1 MLHFHSHEVRARRI
15 VPFAVRVAACL
26 LILLAPQLASRA
38 DAQGTTGRITGVV
51 TDSGTNRPLAGV
63 QVSVA
68 GARLGAATDAAGRY
82 SINSVAAGTHVIEAR
97 RLGFRQSSRADV
109 VVTAGSVTTV
119 DLRLTGVPL
128 TLEAVVSTG
137 VVDPTSGTRVP
148 FTVGRVDAAN
158 APVPATNAVETIQG
172 KIAGVTVVPTGQPG
186 TGTNILLRSPTSI
199 NKSNSPLI
207 VVDGVILSQSFD
219 ASTADLESLDI
230 ESVEV
235 VKGAAAASL
244 YGSRA
249 SAGVIQIRTKR
260 GAGLPTGPTRITAR
274 TEVGMNSL
282 ANNKHWAQYNYY
294 MVDSSASTYVDA
306 AGMPVTRANRVP
318 KPIYSRF
325 QSSPYPDSVYDQIQ
339 RFFDPGQTYK
349 NSVTMAQNAGRT
361 NWLLS
366 LVNSK
371 QDGVV
376 LNSGAFGQT
385 DVRLNLDHQLRDN
398 LRISFSGFGSRSIR
412 RDLNSNTFFQL
423 INQAPDVN
431 LLTPDPDGTPY
442 IFQPDPQG
450 REPNPLY
457 VLATQFRQR
466 KSARTLGSL
475 ESRFTPLG
483 WLSFDGNISYDRSD
497 RNNDYFLDQGLKSPT
512 FGSGDPGE
520 ISKTNGTTDA
530 LNAST
535 SANLLGRYRALT
547 LRSTLRALIE
557 RENNAVVVADGTN
570 FAAPGVSSLDNAQQR
585 FVSSTL
591 ESIRSTG
598 YFATLGADYG
608 GRYIFDGL
616 IRRDGSSLFGPEERW
631 HKYYRLSGAWRMA
644 SESWWPFKGTIN
656 EFKPRISRGTAG
668 GRPDFADQFETFAF
682 SPGGGLVKSTLG
694 NKALKP
700 ELSRETEVGV
710 DAIVK
715 DRYSLQLSYASNKVT
730 DQLIQVPLAGFYGY
744 TTQWQNAGTVV
755 GNTLEG
761 TLQAQILRG
770 PNLTWQLGVVADR
783 SRNKIT
789 EFNRSCF
796 TTNTIAYRCAGSTL
810 GSMYGFQFLKQAG
823 GLPADA
829 QARAGEFQTNDDGLL
844 VWVGP
849 NNSFKDGETKKLWGT
864 GTAIG
869 NSNYAWGM
877 PIVQRDA
884 NGNNAVVQIGDGT
897 PRFHYGVSNN
907 VGWRDLTFYA
917 LVDVNVGGNVYDQT
931 NQRMYQY
938 GRSSDVDQA
947 GKPQE
952 LKKIVDYYVN
962 LYSAN
967 NPVDYFVEDAGFV
980 KLREVSVRY
989 QVPRRFSSALS
1000 RVGATGASLS
1010 LIGRNVLTW
1019 TKYKGY
1025 DPEVGGT
1032 IVRLDSFDYPRYRTF
1047 TGSVELNF

>member
-1 MLHFHSHEVRARRI
+1 MELSRRAWHSG
-15 VPFAVRVAACL
+15 
-26 LILLAPQLASRA
+26 LAMFLSIALASGA
-38 DAQGTTGRITGVV
+38 AAQGTTGRITGVV
-51 TDSGTNRPLAGV
+51 TDSGTHRPISGV
-63 QVSVA
+63 TVSVS
-68 GARLGAATDAAGRY
+68 GSRLGSESDAEGRY
-82 SINSVAAGTHVIEAR
+82 SITGVSAGTHTVEAR
-97 RLGFRQSSRADV
+97 RLGFRQSSHTGV
-109 VVTAGSVTTV
+109 IVTAGAAATV
-119 DLRLTGVPL
+119 DFRLTSVAL
-128 TLEAVVSTG
+128 MLEAVVSTG
-137 VVDPTSGTRVP
+137 VVDPVSGTRVP
-148 FTVGRVDAAN
+148 FTVGRVDTEN

-172 KIAGVTVVPTGQPG
+172 KIAGVSVVPSGQPG
-186 TGTNILLRSPTSI
+186 TGTNIVLRSPTSI

-219 ASTADLESLDI
+219 GSTADLESLDI

-260 GAGLPTGPTRITAR
+260 GSSLTEGPTRITAR
-274 TEVGMNSL
+274 SEIGSSSI
-282 ANNKHWAQYNYY
+282 ANNKHWAKYNYY
-294 MVDSSASTYVDA
+294 MVDSAATTYVNA
-306 AGMPVTRANRVP
+306 AGAPVKRAARVP
-318 KPIYSRF
+318 KPIFSRF
-325 QSSPYPDSVYDQIQ
+325 QDSRYPDPVYDQIQ

-371 QDGVV
+371 EDGVV
-376 LNSGAFGQT
+376 LDAGTYGQT
-385 DVRLNLDHQLRDN
+385 DVRLNLDHQLREDW
-398 LRISFSGFGSRSIR
+398 RISFSGFGSRSNR
-412 RDLNSNTFFQL
+412 KDLNNNTFFQL

-431 LLTPDPDGTPY
+431 LRAPDPDGTPY
-442 IFQPDPQG
+442 IFQPDSVEG

-457 VLATQFRQR
+457 VLATQDRQH

-475 ESRFTPLG
+475 ESHYGPLS
-483 WLSFDGNISYDRSD
+483 WLSFDANVSYDRSD
-497 RNNDYFLDQGLKSPT
+497 RNDDYFLDQGLKSPT
-512 FGSGDPGE
+512 FGSAGDPGA
-520 ISKTNGTTDA
+520 ISRIHGTTDA

-535 SANLLGRYRALT
+535 SANLLGHYKALT

-557 RENNAVVVADGTN
+557 RETNAVDTASGTN
-570 FAAPGVSSLDNAQQR
+570 FAAPGVRSLNNAQNR
-585 FVSSTL
+585 FVSSSL
-591 ESIRSTG
+591 ETIRSSG
-598 YFATLGADYG
+598 YFATLGANLSD
-608 GRYIFDGL
+608 RYIFDGL
-616 IRRDGSSLFGPEERW
+616 VRRDGSSLFGPEERY
-631 HKYYRLSGAWRMA
+631 HKYYRMSGAWRMA
-644 SESWWPFKGTIN
+644 SESWWPFKSIT

-668 GRPDFADQFETFAF
+668 GRPNFADQFETFSF
-682 SPGGGLVKSTLG
+682 TTGGGLAKSTLG

-700 ELSRETEVGV
+700 ELSTETEFGI

-715 DRYSLQLSYASNKVT
+715 DRYSLQLSYAKNKVT
-730 DQLIQVPLAGFYGY
+730 DQLIQIPLPGFFGY
-744 TTQWQNAGTVV
+744 TTQWQNAGTVE
-755 GNTLEG
+755 GNTVEA
-761 TLQAQILRG
+761 TFQAQILRG
-770 PNLTWQLGVVADR
+770 PKLTWQLGVIADR

-810 GSMYGFQFLKQAG
+810 GSMYGFAFLKQAG

-829 QARAGEFQTNDDGLL
+829 QARAAEFQTNDDGLL

-864 GTAIG
+864 STTIGTG
-869 NSNYAWGM
+869 NYGWGM
-877 PIVQRDA
+877 PIIQRDA
-884 NGNNAVVQIGDGT
+884 NGNSSVVKIGDGT

-917 LVDVNVGGNVYDQT
+917 LLDVNMGGNVYDQT

-938 GRSSDVDQA
+938 GRSSDVDQG

-952 LKKIVDYYVN
+952 MKKIVDYYVN

-967 NPVDYFVEDAGFV
+967 NPVDYFVEDGGFV

-989 QVPRRFSSALS
+989 QIPRRFAGALS
-1000 RVGATGASLS
+1000 KVGASGASLS
-1010 LIGRNVLTW
+1010 FIGRNIMTW

-1025 DPEVGGT
+1025 DPEVGTT

-1047 TGSVELNF
+1047 TSSVEINF

>member
-1 MLHFHSHEVRARRI
+1 MKLSRRAWYSGPAMLLF
-15 VPFAVRVAACL
+15 
-26 LILLAPQLASRA
+26 LALASGA
-38 DAQGTTGRITGVV
+38 GAQTATGRITGLV
-51 TDSGTNRPLAGV
+51 TDSATNHPLAGV
-63 QVSVA
+63 QVTVT
-68 GARLGAATDAAGRY
+68 GGRLGAASDADGRY
-82 SINSVAAGTHVIEAR
+82 TITGVAAGTHAIDAR
-97 RLGFRQSSRADV
+97 RLGFRQATRSAV
-109 VVTAGSVTTV
+109 VVTSGSSTTV
-119 DLRLTGVPL
+119 DLRLASVPL
-128 TLEAVVSTG
+128 MLEAVVSTG

-148 FTVGRVDAAN
+148 FTVGRIDAEN

-172 KIAGVTVVPTGQPG
+172 KIAGVTVVPSGQPG
-186 TGTNILLRSPTSI
+186 TGTNIVLRSPTSI
-199 NKSNSPLI
+199 NKSNTPLI

-260 GAGLPTGPTRITAR
+260 GAGLPAGPTQITAR
-274 TEVGMNSL
+274 SEIGTSSI

-294 MVDSSASTYVDA
+294 MVDSAASTYVSA
-306 AGMPVTRANRVP
+306 AGAPVARAGRVP

-325 QSSPYPDSVYDQIQ
+325 QDSRYPDPTYDQIA

-349 NSVTMAQNAGRT
+349 NSVTMAQNTGST

-366 LVNSK
+366 IVNSS

-376 LNSGAFGQT
+376 LNAGTFRQN

-398 LRISFSGFGSRSIR
+398 WRISFSGFGSRSAR
-412 RDLNSNTFFQL
+412 RDLNNNTFFQL

-442 IFQPDPQG
+442 IFQPDPEG

-457 VLATQFRQR
+457 VLSTQYRQH

-475 ESRFTPLG
+475 ESHFGPLQ
-483 WLSFDGNISYDRSD
+483 WLSFDANVSDDRSD
-497 RNNDYFLDQGLKSPT
+497 RNDAYFLDQGRKSPT
-512 FGSGDPGE
+512 FGSAGDPGE
-520 ISKTNGTTDA
+520 ISQTNGTTDA
-530 LNAST
+530 LNASA
-535 SANLLGRYRALT
+535 SANLLGHYKALT

-557 RENNAVVVADGTN
+557 REDNSVVTADGTN
-570 FAAPGVSSLDNAQQR
+570 FAAPGVRSLDNAQNR
-585 FVSSTL
+585 FVSSSL
-591 ESIRSTG
+591 ESVRSTG
-598 YFATLGADYG
+598 YFGTLGANLAD
-608 GRYIFDGL
+608 RYIFDGL
-616 IRRDGSSLFGPEERW
+616 IRHDGSSLFGPEERW
-631 HKYYRLSGAWRMA
+631 HKYYRMSGAWRMA
-644 SESWWPFKGTIN
+644 SESWWPFKGMIN

-668 GRPDFADQFETFAF
+668 GRPNFADQFETFAF
-682 SPGGGLVKSTLG
+682 STGGGLVKSTLG

-700 ELSRETEVGV
+700 ELSTETEFGI

-715 DRYSLQLSYASNKVT
+715 DRYSLQLSYAKNKVT
-730 DQLIQVPLAGFYGY
+730 DQLIQIPLAGFYGY
-744 TTQWQNAGTVV
+744 TTQWQNAGTVE
-755 GNTLEG
+755 GNTVEA
-761 TLQAQILRG
+761 TFQAQILRG
-770 PNLTWQLGVVADR
+770 PNLTWQLGIIADR

-796 TTNTIAYRCAGSTL
+796 TTNTIAYQCAGSTL
-810 GSMYGFQFLKQAG
+810 GSMYGFQFLKQG
-823 GLPADA
+823 NQLPASSL
-829 QARAGEFQTNDDGLL
+829 ARASEFQTNDDGLL

-849 NNSFKDGETKKLWGT
+849 NNSFKEGESKKLWGT
-864 GTAIG
+864 GTTIG
-869 NSNYAWGM
+869 TNNYAWGM
-877 PIVQRDA
+877 PILRQDA
-884 NGNNAVVQIGDGT
+884 SGNNAVVKIGDGT

-917 LVDVNVGGNVYDQT
+917 LVDVNMGGNAYDQT

-938 GRSSDVDQA
+938 GRSSDVDQG

-967 NPVDYFVEDAGFV
+967 NPVDYFVENAGFV

-989 QVPRRFSSALS
+989 QIPRRFSGTLS
-1000 RVGATGASLS
+1000 KVGASGASLS

-1019 TKYKGY
+1019 TNYKGY
-1025 DPEVGGT
+1025 DPEVGT
-1032 IVRLDSFDYPRYRTF
+1032 PLVRLDSFDYPRYRTF
-1047 TGSVELNF
+1047 TSSVEINF

>member
-1 MLHFHSHEVRARRI
+1 MKFSSRVRYSGLTMSLF
-15 VPFAVRVAACL
+15 VLFASVAE
-26 LILLAPQLASRA
+26 
-38 DAQGTTGRITGVV
+38 AQGATGRITGVV
-51 TDSGTNRPLAGV
+51 TDSGTHQALAGA
-63 QVSVA
+63 QVTVA
-68 GARLGAATDAAGRY
+68 GGRLGAATDASGRY
-82 SINSVAAGTHVIEAR
+82 SITGVAAGTHVIEAR
-97 RLGFRQSSRADV
+97 RLGFRQSTRSGV
-109 VVTAGSVTTV
+109 VVTENATTTL
-119 DLRLTGVPL
+119 DLQLASVPL
-128 TLEAVVSTG
+128 MLEAVVSTG
-137 VVDPTSGTRVP
+137 VVDPISGTRVP
-148 FTVGRVDAAN
+148 FTVGRIDAEN
-158 APVPATNAVETIQG
+158 APVPASNAVETIQG
-172 KIAGVTVVPTGQPG
+172 KIAGVSVVPSGQPG
-186 TGTNILLRSPTSI
+186 TGTNIVLRSPTSI

-219 ASTADLESLDI
+219 ASTSDLESLDI

-260 GAGLPTGPTRITAR
+260 GAGLAQGPAKITAR
-274 TEVGMNSL
+274 SEIGTSSI

-294 MVDSSASTYVDA
+294 MVDSAATTYVNA
-306 AGMPVTRANRVP
+306 AGTSVTRAARVP

-325 QSSPYPDSVYDQIQ
+325 QDSRYPDPTYDQIQ

-349 NSVTMAQNAGRT
+349 NSVTMAQNSGRT

-376 LNSGAFGQT
+376 LNAGTFAQN
-385 DVRLNLDHQLRDN
+385 DVRLNLDHQLRDDW
-398 LRISFSGFGSRSIR
+398 RISFSGFGSRSNR
-412 RDLNSNTFFQL
+412 RDLNGNTFFQL

-431 LLTPDPDGTPY
+431 LLQPDPDGTPY
-442 IFQPDPQG
+442 IFQPDPEG

-457 VLATQFRQR
+457 VLATQSRQR

-475 ESRFTPLG
+475 ESRYGPLN
-483 WLSFDGNISYDRSD
+483 WLSFDANISYDRSD
-497 RNNDYFLDQGLKSPT
+497 RNISYFLDQGLKSPA
-512 FGSGDPGE
+512 FGSAGDPGE
-520 ISKTNGTTDA
+520 ISLTNGTTDA

-535 SANLLGRYRALT
+535 SANLLGHYKALT

-557 RENNAVVVADGTN
+557 REDNSVVIADGTN
-570 FAAPGVSSLDNAQQR
+570 FAAPGVRSLDNAQNR

-591 ESIRSTG
+591 ESVRSTG
-598 YFATLGADYG
+598 YFATLGANLSD
-608 GRYIFDGL
+608 RYIFDAL
-616 IRRDGSSLFGPEERW
+616 IRRDGSSLFGPDQRW
-631 HKYYRLSGAWRMA
+631 HKYYRVSGAWRMA

-668 GRPDFADQFETFAF
+668 GRPNFADQFETFAF
-682 SPGGGLVKSTLG
+682 STGGGLIKSTLG

-700 ELSRETEVGV
+700 ELSTETEFGV
-710 DAIVK
+710 DMIVK
-715 DRYSLQLSYASNKVT
+715 DRYSLQLSYARNKVT
-730 DQLIQVPLAGFYGY
+730 DQLIQIPLAGFYGY
-744 TTQWQNAGTVV
+744 TTQWQNAGTVE
-755 GNTLEG
+755 GNTMEA
-761 TLQAQILRG
+761 TFQAQIIRR
-770 PNLTWQLGVVADR
+770 PNLTWQLGLIADR

-810 GSMYGFQFLKQAG
+810 GSMYGFQFLKQADQ
-823 GLPADA
+823 LPTGSAA
-829 QARAGEFQTNDDGLL
+829 QAAEFQTNDDGLL

-849 NNSFKDGETKKLWGT
+849 GNSFKDGESKKLWGT
-864 GTAIG
+864 GTTIG
-869 NSNYAWGM
+869 TNNYGWGM
-877 PIVQRDA
+877 PIIRRDA
-884 NGNNAVVQIGDGT
+884 SGNNAVVKIGDGT
-897 PRFHYGVSNN
+897 PRFHYAVSNN
-907 VGWRDLTFYA
+907 VGWRDLNFYA
-917 LVDVNVGGNVYDQT
+917 LMDVNMGGNAYNAT

-962 LYSAN
+962 LYSAT

-980 KLREVSVRY
+980 KLREVSVKY
-989 QVPRRFSSALS
+989 QLPRSLSGALS
-1000 RVGATGASLS
+1000 KVGASNASLS

-1025 DPEVGGT
+1025 DPEVGT
-1032 IVRLDSFDYPRYRTF
+1032 PLVRLDSFDYPRYRTF
-1047 TGSVELNF
+1047 TTSVEITF